1 MAKYDALRDHL
12 AKTTDQE
19 EVTMSFSEI
28 ESLVHGLPDS
38 ARTHGSFW
46 SNDSKVQAKAWREA
60 GWHVESTDLDAHRVL
75 FARGEVGTSQTRKAN
90 GVREVK
96 PLGLRERM
104 EIMPNLCPNCHTAVP
119 STGVCDYCG

>member
-12 AKTTDQE
+12 ANSTDE

-28 ESLVHGLPDS
+28 ESLVNGLPAS
-38 ARTHGSFW
+38 AHTTGAFW
-46 SNDSKVQAKAWREA
+46 SNDSKVQAQAWREA
-60 GWHVESTDLDAHRVL
+60 GWHVQATDLDANRVM
-75 FARGEVGTSQTRKAN
+75 FARGEVGVTNIRKAN
-90 GVREVK
+90 GVKEVK